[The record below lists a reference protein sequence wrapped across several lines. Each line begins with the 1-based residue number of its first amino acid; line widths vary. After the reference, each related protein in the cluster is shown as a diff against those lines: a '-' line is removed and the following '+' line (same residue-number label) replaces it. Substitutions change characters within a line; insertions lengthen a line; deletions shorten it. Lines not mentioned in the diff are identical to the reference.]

1 MSLTRG
7 TARDSYHNHV
17 ARVSLGKKENTQ
29 SATCPPPTI
38 QRDYLRLC
46 PAFVDISGVA
56 SGRFRGHPRRIPIYA
71 GPIKSHGSATTTMA
85 ARHVAHTTSK
95 FASRPAGSLLRG
107 TTLSVIT
114 GWSSWGSLVNSS
126 TSTSQRNF
134 TLDDSR
140 RQNMC
145 PEFRRS
151 RHHTG
156 SEGRFA
162 CIVMLSIRLFQSTV
176 FLFCAPDPYG
186 SNVQI
191 LSASHENNFVL
202 SMLSIPTSTG

>member
-17 ARVSLGKKENTQ
+17 ARVSLETQ
-29 SATCPPPTI
+29 STTCPPPSI
-38 QRDYLRLC
+38 QLDYLRLC

-56 SGRFRGHPRRIPIYA
+56 PGGFRGHPRRNPIYA
-71 GPIKSHGSATTTMA
+71 GPIKSHGSTTTTTA

-95 FASRPAGSLLRG
+95 FASRPLGSLLRG
-107 TTLSVIT
+107 TMLSVIT

-140 RQNMC
+140 RQNIC

-156 SEGRFA
+156 SEGRLA
-162 CIVMLSIRLFQSTV
+162 CIVMVSMRLFQSTM
-176 FLFCAPDPYG
+176 FLFCALDRNG
-186 SNVQI
+186 STVQI
-191 LSASHENNFVL
+191 L
-202 SMLSIPTSTG
+202 